1 MSAEKFCDQEE
12 WCGFVHAGTVH
23 RLMDAYAA
31 SEVKR
36 VAGPLVEALTKLRDG
51 YGKMLASAQCMN
63 LHHEISQRHSGWE
76 CPVVNEL
83 SETLTKADAAL
94 AAARAELEETNV

>member
-36 VAGPLVEALTKLRDG
+36 VAGPLINELFRLQDIV
-51 YGKMLASAQCMN
+51 AQCDACYPEVK
-63 LHHEISQRHSGWE
+63 LI
-76 CPVVNEL
+76 
-83 SETLTKADAAL
+83 DAAL
-94 AAARAELEETNV
+94 AAARAELEGKK